1 MLAKLTSDILLNS
14 WKSKAIYQKRKNY
27 IHHPESQKA
36 IRQNFLIYNFEFY
49 SSEIFFKTLSKI
61 SIFLPVAF
69 ESIRLEQTFLHPKK
83 RYSLNKLQ
91 YSNRR

>member
-14 WKSKAIYQKRKNY
+14 WKSKVIYQKRKNY

-49 SSEIFFKTLSKI
+49 SSEIFFKT
-61 SIFLPVAF
+61 
-69 ESIRLEQTFLHPKK
+69 
-83 RYSLNKLQ
+83 
-91 YSNRR
+91 